1 MNDVTKSIIKT
12 LKKCLKLS
20 LIVVPICIY
29 VPYFFA
35 IYIPLGLIDVGRNKP
50 LNKETLHRYFIGNG
64 MLTWLLSPFNLL
76 LDLLSAKNKGI
87 YKLEDLPPAYQE
99 EISTLLRD
107 MEQHKELIKEEISL
121 RLQNNERGMLLFKW
135 YGDNLHSSFN
145 LPCFHKQYKYIK
157 TIGVSSFNQQKAT
170 SIHYGPFRL
179 SLRLLYNLSPSDE
192 GEVYIQVSNQK
203 HYWKDNPLFIFDD
216 TLQHQSVNYS
226 NQIRHCMFVDIIRP
240 SPFTKMFN
248 FLLKCVKISTSKT
261 NNIFYKKWVFLK

>member
-1 MNDVTKSIIKT
+1 MNDITKSIIKT
-12 LKKCLKLS
+12 LKKCVKLS

-50 LNKETLHRYFIGNG
+50 FNRDTLHRYFIGNG

-87 YKLEDLPPAYQE
+87 YRLEDLPAAYQE
-99 EISTLLRD
+99 EIATLLED
-107 MEQHKELIKEEISL
+107 VEQHKKQIKEEISS

-135 YGDNLHSSFN
+135 YGDNQDSSFK
-145 LPCFHKQYKYIK
+145 LPCFHKPYKYIK

-179 SLRLLYNLSPSDE
+179 SLRLLYNLSPSNE
-192 GEVYIQVSNQK
+192 GEVYIQVSDQK

-240 SPFTKMFN
+240 TRFTAIFN
-248 FLLKCVKISTSKT
+248 VLLSGVKVLTAKA
-261 NNIFYKKWVFLK
+261 NNIFYQKWVFLK